1 MRQTFAPLAFL
12 LTVSASVFLASPGF
26 SQQATPTPEDSPA
39 PAPTASPEPATQP
52 APRPTINTETS
63 DEPDV
68 INRVEYEC
76 DGGKAFAAEYLSNNT
91 VEATF
96 GSKELILP
104 QVVAASGIRY
114 SNGSVTLWSKG
125 DTAFVEVGNKVL
137 FKNCVSIESVEGR
150 W

>member
-1 MRQTFAPLAFL
+1 MRQTVAPLALFL
-12 LTVSASVFLASPGF
+12 TLSASVLLASPGF
-26 SQQATPTPEDSPA
+26 SQQAPPTPEDSPA
-39 PAPTASPEPATQP
+39 PATNSEPATPPQP

-63 DEPDV
+63 DELTV
-68 INRVEYEC
+68 INNVQYEC
-76 DGGKAFAAEYLSNNT
+76 DGGKGFYAEYLSNNT
-91 VEATF
+91 VAATF
-96 GSKELILP
+96 GSKELVLP